1 MSLKTAFIV
10 VAVIEAF
17 YGAAGLLIPPSLIE
31 PVLGWQ
37 LSPDGQWVTK
47 LLGLSLATQSVLAL
61 QLRHHATRA
70 LAFTLA
76 AYQIGAT
83 VIDVVLW
90 TTLADQGI
98 FSNPLASWSIVLAI
112 PTHLA
117 IGAFLLIAALRH
129 RES

>member
-1 MSLKTAFIV
+1 MV
-10 VAVIEAF
+10 EAL

-31 PVLGWQ
+31 PVLGWK
-37 LSPDGQWVTK
+37 LTPDGQWVTK
-47 LLGLSLATQSVLAL
+47 LLGLSLATQSVLAWL
-61 QLRHHATRA
+61 LRDHASRA

-98 FSNPLASWSIVLAI
+98 FSNPMASWSILAAI

-117 IGAFLLIAALRH
+117 IGAFLVVAALRH
-129 RES
+129 REA